1 MIDINLTA
9 LSRAILAALSTDK
22 WMTRAELAR
31 AMQRPRGTLHTY
43 DLEQL
48 KSLEAAGY
56 IERQGTTRG
65 LVMNVWQYRRV
76 ERKEGGA

>member
-22 WMTRAELAR
+22 WMTRAELAQ
-31 AMQRPRGTLHTY
+31 AMGRPRGTLHTY

-48 KSLEAAGY
+48 KSLKAAGY
-56 IERQGTTRG
+56 IERRTVTRG
-65 LVMNVWQYRRV
+65 LVMQVYEYRRV
-76 ERKEGGA
+76 ARKDGGA